1 MAQGLSLRVLL
12 ADAEVGH
19 LRVDAQQH
27 LQFDYSD
34 GWRQNGFPLTPSVPL
49 SPLAERPVEW
59 RDAAAAYFQNLLPE
73 GQALED
79 ICRSLQI
86 SRSSTFGLLR
96 AMGREAA
103 GAVRVLE
110 SDSVAEIDR
119 VRLVPKAELS
129 ERIRERQDRPF
140 SVWDGTVRLSI
151 AGYQD
156 KLAAFDAGGEWALA
170 EGPNRASTHILK
182 PDPIAPR
189 LAGLTSN
196 EFFCMHLAAAVG
208 LPVAPVRLE
217 HVPEPVLV
225 VERFDRQRAG
235 DEVRRLHVID
245 ACQALGVPPSL
256 KYERPYGDSRDVADV
271 RTGASLPQLF
281 GLGRW
286 AAVPAAFKL
295 QLLRWVIFQ
304 ALIQNF
310 DAHAKNLSFF
320 WDRRGLQIAPAY
332 DLLSI
337 GIYPREW
344 FPQTLAMA
352 VGDAFAVNDLI
363 PYEWAQMAAQCDI
376 RPRQLTNEIV
386 KLATAIERHAPDVAK
401 QVITEGGDAGIVSRV
416 MNRVVETSMAQSGS
430 AAIIPNID
438 RKLFETTR

>member
-1 MAQGLSLRVLL
+1 MAEGLSLRVML

-27 LQFDYSD
+27 LQFDYTG
-34 GWRQNGFPLTPSVPL
+34 GWRQTGFPLSPSVPL
-49 SPLAERPVEW
+49 VPTADQPVEW
-59 RDAAAAYFQNLLPE
+59 HDAAVAYFQNLLPE

-79 ICRSLQI
+79 VCRSLQV

-110 SDSVAEIDR
+110 SDPVAEVDR
-119 VRLVPKAELS
+119 VRLVPRAELS
-129 ERIRERQDRPF
+129 ERIRQRQDRPF

-156 KLAAFDAGGEWALA
+156 KLAAFDASGEWALV
-170 EGPNRASTHILK
+170 EGATRASTHILK

-196 EFFCMHLAAAVG
+196 EFFCMRLAAAVG

-225 VERFDRQRAG
+225 VERFDRVRAA
-235 DEVRRLHVID
+235 DEVRRLQVID

-271 RTGASLPQLF
+271 RTGVSLPQLF

-295 QLLRWVIFQ
+295 QLMRWVIFQ
-304 ALIQNF
+304 ALIQNC

-337 GIYPREW
+337 GIYPGDW
-344 FPQTLAMA
+344 FPQKLAMA

-363 PYEWAQMAAQCDI
+363 PYEWAHMAAKCDL
-376 RPRQLTNEIV
+376 RPRQLASEIV
-386 KLATAIERHAPDVAK
+386 KLAMAIERHAPEVAK
-401 QVITEGGDAGIVSRV
+401 QAITEGGDASIVLRV
-416 MNRVVETSMAQSGS
+416 MNLAIETSTVLRVS
-430 AAIIPNID
+430 ASAIPSID
-438 RKLFETTR
+438 RMLFAVSS

>member
-1 MAQGLSLRVLL
+1 MADALSLRVML

-19 LRVDAQQH
+19 LRVDAQQQ
-27 LQFDYSD
+27 LQFDYTD
-34 GWRQNGFPLTPSVPL
+34 DWRQTGFPLTPSVPL
-49 SPLAERPVEW
+49 SPSADHPVEW
-59 RDAAAAYFQNLLPE
+59 RDAAVAYFQNLLPE

-79 ICRSLQI
+79 VCRSLQI

-103 GAVRVLE
+103 GAVRMLE
-110 SDSVAEIDR
+110 SDPAAEADR
-119 VRLVPKAELS
+119 MRLVPRTELS
-129 ERIRERQDRPF
+129 ERIRDRQERPF
-140 SVWDGTVRLSI
+140 SIWDGTVRLSI

-156 KLAAFDAGGEWALA
+156 KLAAFDANGEWALV

-182 PDPIAPR
+182 PDPVAPR

-196 EFFCMHLAAAVG
+196 EFFCMRLAAAVG

-225 VERFDRQRAG
+225 VERFDRLRAG
-235 DEVRRLHVID
+235 DEVRRVHVID
-245 ACQALGVPPSL
+245 ACQALGVPPAL

-271 RTGASLPQLF
+271 RTGASLPRLF

-286 AAVPAAFKL
+286 ASVPAAFKL

-304 ALIQNF
+304 ALIQNC
-310 DAHAKNLSFF
+310 DAHAKNLTFF

-332 DLLSI
+332 DMLSI
-337 GIYPREW
+337 GIYPGDW

-363 PYEWAQMAAQCDI
+363 PYEWAHMASMCDL
-376 RPRQLTNEIV
+376 RPRQLASEIV
-386 KLATAIERHAPDVAK
+386 KLATAIETDAPSVAK
-401 QVITEGGDAGIVSRV
+401 QVITEGGDASIVSRV
-416 MNRVVETSMAQSGS
+416 MTLAVDTSTAQRAS
-430 AAIIPNID
+430 AAIIPEID
-438 RKLFETTR
+438 SRLFVAPR

>member
-1 MAQGLSLRVLL
+1 MAEGLSLRVML

-27 LQFDYSD
+27 LQFDYTD
-34 GWRQNGFPLTPSVPL
+34 DWRQTGFPLSPSVPL
-49 SPLAERPVEW
+49 SPLADRPVEW
-59 RDAAAAYFQNLLPE
+59 RDAAVAYFQNLLPE

-79 ICRSLQI
+79 VCRSLQV

-110 SDSVAEIDR
+110 ADPVAEVDR
-119 VRLVPKAELS
+119 VRLIPRTELS
-129 ERIRERQDRPF
+129 ERIRDRQDRPF

-156 KLAAFDAGGEWALA
+156 KLAAFDSGGEWALV
-170 EGPNRASTHILK
+170 EGSNRASTHILK

-196 EFFCMHLAAAVG
+196 EFFCMRLAAAVG

-225 VERFDRQRAG
+225 VERFDRMRAG

-256 KYERPYGDSRDVADV
+256 KYERPYGDSRDVAAV
-271 RTGASLPQLF
+271 RTGCQPAAAVRPWALGCGAGGIQAATAALGDLPDPDPELRCPRQELELLLGSAWPADRA
-281 GLGRW
+281 GLRPAEHWHLPWGLVPADAGHGRW
-286 AAVPAAFKL
+286 
-295 QLLRWVIFQ
+295 
-304 ALIQNF
+304 
-310 DAHAKNLSFF
+310 
-320 WDRRGLQIAPAY
+320 
-332 DLLSI
+332 
-337 GIYPREW
+337 
-344 FPQTLAMA
+344 
-352 VGDAFAVNDLI
+352 
-363 PYEWAQMAAQCDI
+363 
-376 RPRQLTNEIV
+376 
-386 KLATAIERHAPDVAK
+386 
-401 QVITEGGDAGIVSRV
+401 
-416 MNRVVETSMAQSGS
+416 
-430 AAIIPNID
+430 
-438 RKLFETTR
+438 